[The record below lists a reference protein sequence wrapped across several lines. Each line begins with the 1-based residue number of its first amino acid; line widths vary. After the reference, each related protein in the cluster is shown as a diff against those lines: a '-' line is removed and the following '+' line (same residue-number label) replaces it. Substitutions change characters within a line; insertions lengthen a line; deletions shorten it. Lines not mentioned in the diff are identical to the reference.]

1 MEKNGLQNHHQSM
14 ILFFYLNRYGSGSAH
29 GDQAREE
36 RIVVDSLDQERDRL
50 ESQGMKRRN
59 EESYAPNNEPQQQ
72 YAEPHQEYNEPP
84 QEYRS
89 KPQEQFKLQA
99 SKGLSYMEQKK
110 LELLQYQDQLDS
122 YQPKA
127 PQHEQYQPSPPPQEQ
142 YQPRASQQ
150 EQYQPRASQQEKFQ
164 PRASQQEKF
173 QPRASQQE
181 QYQPPAPQQEQYQD
195 LPPQQEQYQPR
206 ASQQEQFQPRASQ
219 QKQYQDQ
226 YGGMTEE
233 EEREIMRRQME
244 LEVDEEILR
253 MKQENDEKLANKYE
267 IMPAKE
273 QYSNPYHEQSSYKT
287 KLVPRGLGIDSH
299 KPDMSNSGKAVRQR
313 PDDSKFLLSGYGD
326 DNAMTKERG
335 SNPDGPVTSS
345 NSYGNY
351 TDSQLSKSN
360 N

>member
-1 MEKNGLQNHHQSM
+1 M
-14 ILFFYLNRYGSGSAH
+14 IIYFNSNRYGSGSAH

-59 EESYAPNNEPQQQ
+59 EESYAQENNEPRQQ
-72 YAEPHQEYNEPP
+72 YAEPPQEYNEPP
-84 QEYRS
+84 QEYRP
-89 KPQEQFKLQA
+89 KPQEQFKSQA
-99 SKGLSYMEQKK
+99 PKGLSYMEQKK
-110 LELLQYQDQLDS
+110 LELLQYQNQLDS

-127 PQHEQYQPSPPPQEQ
+127 PQHEQYQPSMP
-142 YQPRASQQ
+142 QQ

-164 PRASQQEKF
+164 PRASQQERF

-181 QYQPPAPQQEQYQD
+181 QFQPRASRQEQHQPS
-195 LPPQQEQYQPR
+195 PPPQEQYQPR
-206 ASQQEQFQPRASQ
+206 ASQQEQFQPSAPQ
-219 QKQYQDQ
+219 QEQYQDQ

-253 MKQENDEKLANKYE
+253 MKQENDQKLSNKYE
-267 IMPAKE
+267 IMPDKA

-299 KPDMSNSGKAVRQR
+299 NPDMSNSGKAARQR
-313 PDDSKFLLSGYGD
+313 PDDNKFSLGGYGD
-326 DNAMTKERG
+326 DNAKNKERG
-335 SNPDGPVTSS
+335 PSHNAPVTSS

-360 N
+360 I